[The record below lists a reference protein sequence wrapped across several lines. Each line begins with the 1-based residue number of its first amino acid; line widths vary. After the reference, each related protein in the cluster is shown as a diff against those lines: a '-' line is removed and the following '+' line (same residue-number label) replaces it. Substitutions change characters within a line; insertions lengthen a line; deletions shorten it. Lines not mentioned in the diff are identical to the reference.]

1 MRFSGISI
9 LFSTLALCVGIEVL
23 QTLDCLSLLGDVRD
37 SSGGSVTII
46 MAMNY

>member
-23 QTLDCLSLLGDVRD
+23 QTLDCLSLGDVRD